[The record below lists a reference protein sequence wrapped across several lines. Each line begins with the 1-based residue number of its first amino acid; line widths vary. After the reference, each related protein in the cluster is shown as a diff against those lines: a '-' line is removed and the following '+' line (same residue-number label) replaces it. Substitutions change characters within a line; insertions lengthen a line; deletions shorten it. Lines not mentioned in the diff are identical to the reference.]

1 MNHTQEQGVD
11 VILDIVGG
19 SYFQKNLNL
28 LKRDG
33 RLVIIGFMGG
43 RIAKEFDL
51 QKLILKRATITG
63 STMRAR
69 NSQEKAQIAQSLH
82 EHVCHYWSKASVYHK
97 FIKRMLFR
105 CTKCSCMYGA
115 GRPYW
120 KDRFRDECLILS
132 VTV

>member
-1 MNHTQEQGVD
+1 TQDFQQEIFYHTQEQGVD

-51 QKLILKRATITG
+51 QELILKRATITG

-82 EHVCHYWSKASVYHK
+82 EHVWPLLAQG
-97 FIKRMLFR
+97 
-105 CTKCSCMYGA
+105 KCLPQIYKTYAFSDVQSAHAC
-115 GRPYW
+115 
-120 KDRFRDECLILS
+120 
-132 VTV
+132 

>member
-1 MNHTQEQGVD
+1 MKHTQDQGVD

-19 SYFQKNLNL
+19 SYLTKNLNL

-69 NSQEKAQIAQSLH
+69 KQRKKHKLPNL
-82 EHVCHYWSKASVYHK
+82 CMNMCGHYWHKVNVYRK
-97 FIKRMLFR
+97 SIKRMLFQ
-105 CTKCSCMYGA
+105 MYKVLMHV
-115 GRPYW
+115 W
-120 KDRFRDECLILS
+120 SKVIILERS
-132 VTV
+132 F